1 MIPVKNQNMSEEDL
15 YNILKD
21 GADFSHITIYG
32 TETGYTRGIDLGSR
46 DFSTVK
52 KPEIAILV
60 GEGIRSYD
68 AGEIWHLLDTRHK
81 ISISKIDI
89 RELNKVDLSRYTHF
103 IIPSFE
109 GSGLDSQVEKLKEFV
124 REGGTIIGY
133 RYTSKWLKKNKFI
146 DVEFLEK
153 DITGIEPRDATHLG
167 LCRSFQIS
175 QVFMTMSVKQN
186 LMIAMSLSKKSGKA
200 LLDPIDDEKI
210 SKECDDIL
218 ELYKIKNQSE
228 NIVSTLSQGIRKL
241 LDIAMAVVGNPK
253 VILLDE
259 PTSGV
264 SVEEKFGIMDIVIA
278 ALKQSET
285 SVLFVEHDMEIVE
298 RYVDRVIAFYQ
309 GEIICDAPPK
319 EALSNKKVIEYV
331 LGH

>member
-1 MIPVKNQNMSEEDL
+1 MASNTVLKASDLNKSFSGIVAAKDINVSIDQGEIVGIIGANGAGKTVFVNMI
-15 YNILKD
+15 
-21 GADFSHITIYG
+21 
-32 TETGYTRGIDLGSR
+32 TGYLKPTSGS
-46 DFSTVK
+46 
-52 KPEIAILV
+52 I
-60 GEGIRSYD
+60 
-68 AGEIWHLLDTRHK
+68 
-81 ISISKIDI
+81 
-89 RELNKVDLSRYTHF
+89 
-103 IIPSFE
+103 
-109 GSGLDSQVEKLKEFV
+109 
-124 REGGTIIGY
+124 
-133 RYTSKWLKKNKFI
+133 
-146 DVEFLEK
+146 EFLGK
-153 DITGIEPRDATHLG
+153 DITGIEPRDATHIG

-175 QVFMTMSVKQN
+175 QVFMTMTVKQN

-200 LLDPIDDEKI
+200 LLDPIDDDEI
-210 SKECDDIL
+210 SKECDSIL
-218 ELYKIKNQSE
+218 ELYKIKDQSD

-278 ALKQSET
+278 ALKQTET

-309 GEIICDAPPK
+309 GEIICDAPPA
-319 EALSNKKVIEYV
+319 EALSDKKVIEYV

>member
-1 MIPVKNQNMSEEDL
+1 MSSNKVLKASDLNKSFSGIVAAKDINVTINQGEIVGIIGANGAGKTVFVNMI
-15 YNILKD
+15 
-21 GADFSHITIYG
+21 
-32 TETGYTRGIDLGSR
+32 TGYL
-46 DFSTVK
+46 
-52 KPEIAILV
+52 KPTS
-60 GEGIRSYD
+60 G
-68 AGEIWHLLDTRHK
+68 K
-81 ISISKIDI
+81 I
-89 RELNKVDLSRYTHF
+89 
-103 IIPSFE
+103 
-109 GSGLDSQVEKLKEFV
+109 
-124 REGGTIIGY
+124 
-133 RYTSKWLKKNKFI
+133 
-146 DVEFLEK
+146 EFLGE
-153 DITGIEPRDATHLG
+153 DITGIEPRNATHIG

-186 LMIAMSLSKKSGKA
+186 LMIAMSLSKKSGKT
-200 LLDPIDDEKI
+200 LLDPIDDEEI
-210 SKECDDIL
+210 SKECDNIL
-218 ELYKIKNQSE
+218 ELYKIKDQSD

-278 ALKQSET
+278 ALKQTET

-319 EALSNKKVIEYV
+319 EALSDKKVIEYV

>member
-1 MIPVKNQNMSEEDL
+1 MSNNAVLKATDLNKSFSGIVAAKDINVTINQGEIVGIIGANGAGKTVFVNMI
-15 YNILKD
+15 
-21 GADFSHITIYG
+21 
-32 TETGYTRGIDLGSR
+32 TGYL
-46 DFSTVK
+46 
-52 KPEIAILV
+52 KPTS
-60 GEGIRSYD
+60 G
-68 AGEIWHLLDTRHK
+68 K
-81 ISISKIDI
+81 I
-89 RELNKVDLSRYTHF
+89 
-103 IIPSFE
+103 
-109 GSGLDSQVEKLKEFV
+109 
-124 REGGTIIGY
+124 
-133 RYTSKWLKKNKFI
+133 
-146 DVEFLEK
+146 EFLGN
-153 DITGIEPRDATHLG
+153 DITGIEPRNATHIG

-186 LMIAMSLSKKSGKA
+186 LMIAMSLSKKSGKT
-200 LLDPIDDEKI
+200 LLDPIDDEEI
-210 SKECDDIL
+210 SKECDKIL
-218 ELYKIKNQSE
+218 ELYKITDQSD

-319 EALSNKKVIEYV
+319 EALTDKKVIEYV

>member
-1 MIPVKNQNMSEEDL
+1 MSNNAVLKATDLNKSFSGIVAAKDINVTINQGEIVGIIGANGAGKTVFVNMI
-15 YNILKD
+15 
-21 GADFSHITIYG
+21 
-32 TETGYTRGIDLGSR
+32 TGYL
-46 DFSTVK
+46 
-52 KPEIAILV
+52 KPTS
-60 GEGIRSYD
+60 G
-68 AGEIWHLLDTRHK
+68 K
-81 ISISKIDI
+81 I
-89 RELNKVDLSRYTHF
+89 
-103 IIPSFE
+103 
-109 GSGLDSQVEKLKEFV
+109 
-124 REGGTIIGY
+124 
-133 RYTSKWLKKNKFI
+133 
-146 DVEFLEK
+146 EFLGN
-153 DITGIEPRDATHLG
+153 DRTGIEPRNATHIG

-186 LMIAMSLSKKSGKA
+186 LMIAMSLSKKSGKT
-200 LLDPIDDEKI
+200 LLDPIDDEEI
-210 SKECDDIL
+210 SKECDKIL
-218 ELYKIKNQSE
+218 ELYKITDQSD

-278 ALKQSET
+278 ALKQTET

-319 EALSNKKVIEYV
+319 EALTDKKVIEYV

>member
-1 MIPVKNQNMSEEDL
+1 MSSNTVLKATDLNKSFSGIVAAKDINVTISQGEIVGIIGANGAGKTVFVNMI
-15 YNILKD
+15 
-21 GADFSHITIYG
+21 
-32 TETGYTRGIDLGSR
+32 TGYL
-46 DFSTVK
+46 
-52 KPEIAILV
+52 KP
-60 GEGIRSYD
+60 
-68 AGEIWHLLDTRHK
+68 T
-81 ISISKIDI
+81 
-89 RELNKVDLSRYTHF
+89 
-103 IIPSFE
+103 
-109 GSGLDSQVEKLKEFV
+109 SG
-124 REGGTIIGY
+124 T
-133 RYTSKWLKKNKFI
+133 
-146 DVEFLEK
+146 VEFLER

-175 QVFMTMSVKQN
+175 QVFMTMTVKQN

-218 ELYKIKNQSE
+218 ELYKIKDQSE

>member
-1 MIPVKNQNMSEEDL
+1 MSGNTVLKASDLNKSFSGIVAAKDINVTINQGEIVGIIGANGAGKTVFVNMI
-15 YNILKD
+15 
-21 GADFSHITIYG
+21 
-32 TETGYTRGIDLGSR
+32 TGYL
-46 DFSTVK
+46 
-52 KPEIAILV
+52 KPTS
-60 GEGIRSYD
+60 G
-68 AGEIWHLLDTRHK
+68 K
-81 ISISKIDI
+81 I
-89 RELNKVDLSRYTHF
+89 
-103 IIPSFE
+103 
-109 GSGLDSQVEKLKEFV
+109 
-124 REGGTIIGY
+124 
-133 RYTSKWLKKNKFI
+133 
-146 DVEFLEK
+146 EFLGK
-153 DITGIEPRDATHLG
+153 DISGIEPRNATHIG

-186 LMIAMSLSKKSGKA
+186 LMIAMSLSKKSGKT
-200 LLDPIDDEKI
+200 LLDPIDDEEI
-210 SKECDDIL
+210 SKECDNIL
-218 ELYKIKNQSE
+218 ELYKIKDQSD

-278 ALKQSET
+278 ALKQTET

-319 EALSNKKVIEYV
+319 EALSDKKVIEYV